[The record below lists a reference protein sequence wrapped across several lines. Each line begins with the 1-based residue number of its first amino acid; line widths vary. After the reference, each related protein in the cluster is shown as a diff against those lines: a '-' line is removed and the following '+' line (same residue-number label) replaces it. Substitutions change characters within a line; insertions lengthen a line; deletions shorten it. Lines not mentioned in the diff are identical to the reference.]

1 MEFLFV
7 LILTPIVVIGLWL
20 LWAKIQGD
28 IEENKRAN
36 DPVYQ
41 NYLKE
46 KDEVTQKYEQY
57 LSEHSNSDIKEFP
70 SEWGDESFNIKLSLI
85 FDNTNKKIVIRQEL
99 RHKEKCNYYEFNF
112 SQLIG
117 SEYSENNQVIR
128 SANTGAATVG
138 GILGG
143 ATGAIIGASMA
154 KTDDKHTINITMHFD
169 SFSNP
174 VFNSY
179 SSWSYNTKDEIK
191 TKIKTDALEL
201 YGLCE
206 YVINQNKT
214 NNQQ

>member
-1 MEFLFV
+1 MEFLLV
-7 LILTPIVVIGLWL
+7 LILTPVVLIGLWL
-20 LWAKIQGD
+20 LSAKIQDG

-46 KDEVTQKYEQY
+46 DADTKEKYKNY
-57 LSEHSNSDIKEFP
+57 LSEHSDSDIKEFP
-70 SEWGDESFNIKLSLI
+70 FEWGDDALNTVLNLI

-99 RHKEKCNYYEFNF
+99 RHKKKCNYNEFDF
-112 SQLIG
+112 AQLIG
-117 SEYSENNQVIR
+117 CEYSENNQVVR

-138 GILGG
+138 GVLGG
-143 ATGAIIGASMA
+143 ATGAIIGASMT
-154 KTDDKHTINITMHFD
+154 KKDDKHTINITMYFD

-179 SSWSYNTKDEIK
+179 SSWFYTTDDDVITRKK
-191 TKIKTDALEL
+191 TSALEL

-206 YVINQNKT
+206 YVINQNKI